1 MKKRIVYSLIII
13 SLIVLLDQTTKYLAR
28 TYIDPSGVIG
38 IMPGLNL
45 VNVRNKGAAFGIFTS
60 LGNTFFIIISI
71 IAIIVMLWIIVKG
84 LEDYR
89 VFSFLAGGAAGNLID
104 RLALGS
110 VVDFIDVSVSGY
122 HWPAFNV
129 ADSSLTIGIFFM
141 LIQLFT
147 KRN

>member
-13 SLIVLLDQTTKYLAR
+13 SLIVLLDQITKYLAR
-28 TYIDPSGVIG
+28 TYIDPSGFIEVI
-38 IMPGLNL
+38 PGLNL
-45 VNVRNKGAAFGIFTS
+45 VNVRNEGAAFGIFKS
-60 LGNTFFIIISI
+60 LGNPFFITISI
-71 IAIIVMLWIIVKG
+71 VAIAVIFWIIVKG

-110 VVDFIDVSVSGY
+110 VVDFIDVSVAGY
-122 HWPAFNV
+122 HWPTFNV